1 VTTTHNP
8 PRTHDWKVY
17 LRSADVNGDLSC
29 LIQRCVF
36 HLHPEFPNN
45 KRGSNIFDKTK
56 EKRYFYLELKSTPF
70 AIQETG
76 YAGFHLVIFI
86 YLLIF

>member
-1 VTTTHNP
+1 
-8 PRTHDWKVY
+8 
-17 LRSADVNGDLSC
+17 

-45 KRGSNIFDKTK
+45 KRGRNIFDETK
-56 EKRYFYLELKSTPF
+56 EKLYFDLELKSTPF

-76 YAGFHLVIFI
+76 YAGFHLVIIFI
-86 YLLIF
+86 YLLMF